1 MAVISLGGVVAGTS
15 IRVGGDAMD
24 DAIVRFVR
32 REYHLSIGKRSAEQL
47 KVELGA
53 AFSFPDE
60 EERRGEAR
68 GRDQVT
74 GLPKNVVVTAAEI
87 RRALKEPI
95 TLILNAIRQVVEKTP
110 AELVADIM
118 NQEIVM
124 TGGGALLAG
133 FDRLVAEELGMKVR
147 VADDPMACVVK
158 GAGKTLEHLDT
169 LKRVLVARKK
179 ANR

>member
-1 MAVISLGGVVAGTS
+1 M
-15 IRVGGDAMD
+15 
-24 DAIVRFVR
+24 
-32 REYHLSIGKRSAEQL
+32 
-47 KVELGA
+47 
-53 AFSFPDE
+53 
-60 EERRGEAR
+60 
-68 GRDQVT
+68 T